1 MKKENKDILVPALK
15 SLEAPGLIPFCF
27 LLMQLISTGIKN
39 GVGVGVEIRP
49 FQVGA
54 FYACSSLVQRSHA
67 IRTFITK
74 MHFSDVYFFSNYCLR
89 TDPGS
94 RRVSPEGNVLS
105 LSKPS
110 PSRRALH
117 TGPRFPDRGG
127 GGAGPGSAR
136 GGDGTGR
143 DGTGRHPAAA
153 PAARPRAPS
162 PAPASAGGSCRRP
175 VPGAGSGLAP
185 GRRWSRCLRRAG
197 SPGNAVDAARP
208 AAMASKGSKKKELD
222 SRNGSGLLGASAREA
237 AMSSHVGASNKKWR
251 FPIWPEWNE
260 ADINAEK
267 WDTGKV
273 GKEKEKTG
281 KSPISHV
288 FEDPEGKIIL
298 PASLK
303 VHSWKRPHE
312 FLINKIPV
320 VIKNETSFDLVSANE
335 HIFCSELMRWIV
347 SEIYAVWRICNEKAS
362 TNGTRTVF
370 WKPWEHIYALCKA
383 TKGHMPLYNS
393 YGKYVVKLYWM
404 GCWRKITVDDTM
416 PFNEEDSLLLPA
428 TTCQIELWPMLLSK
442 AIIKLANTS
451 ICETGRRELEEFTVL
466 HTLTGWIPEVI
477 PLQPGYLDKVWGFL
491 KEIVPEFKLTNKK
504 TPELDSPQSDTEP
517 KETEDSELKN
527 EVPSVNKQSDKLE
540 KADKA
545 GKEKAEQG
553 ENGRKKSREGEK
565 EKNKLTLQSSR
576 TLAESQHSLKALSE
590 ESSVPA
596 QPEMAVYAACVP
608 LHLFEE
614 DIFSLGQMADS
625 SEKLRQYGLT
635 HTCSHPVLITRTR
648 SCPLTA
654 PPQPPPVPRWK
665 LFRQKK
671 ETVVTSEPQEP
682 VVKKPEEHVEIS
694 RLFVNYKS
702 NLITI
707 PTDIRFPQST
717 IKKGFH
723 SVSCLPP
730 VTERDE
736 NVSDSNVDMNQS
748 GRHSNAEDY
757 FQETTLFWQ
766 QNTQRLSKD
775 ELDENISFDAKPMS
789 ETADTGMNHQ
799 TGDISKE
806 EIESERTS
814 VSRETWISFDD
825 FCVCFQNLYVF
836 HKPYT
841 YAYNYQKT
849 DFKSTDDQVFY
860 YLLVDS
866 LMPVEILVS
875 FSALVRWDDTGGTE
889 QQCSSV
895 SKGMLMVE
903 HFSWKCAAPGELVLK
918 MHTSATKA
926 TVLNLPVGRHILLF
940 TVSSPIGH
948 HIHLC
953 SMVPCV
959 FGEEDTVLPALEKES
974 YRFIEQATAVL
985 KAVGNVINNFS
996 SKPELSKALKELE
1009 LTHCPPDLHG
1019 TGMAE
1024 EHFKVFN
1031 GAFWNL
1037 IKYILGKKTPY
1048 SYKFAFRSF
1057 TLDFKDTEVSEDD
1070 TVSSE
1075 SCEKNSIN
1083 SWQNQIPTSEEEA
1096 AALKLQ
1102 AVWRGTYVRKVLNS
1116 RKPGTKENANVKETL
1131 QKLWTVIELNF
1142 EQYAVMLLRE
1152 MFKRNCKSIEK
1163 FPCYEDEWCKTS
1175 FADYAVTYADQPPNV
1190 WFVVFREIFLVP
1202 EDMLIVP
1209 KVYST
1214 IPSCRL
1220 HVVDNDTLEEMPQVF
1235 LKVAPLVYPKNKKG
1249 YTFMAEARTGDLPV
1263 AAGKWR
1269 LRLIGSH
1276 NLLPFLSRQA
1286 VNNVYSTKE
1295 IREYYIP
1302 NEKHVMFRYS
1312 VKVTASHITTVQ
1324 VQTSKS
1330 EVFIKLQVLDKE
1342 EEIVSVTG
1350 KGHAVIPAFNF
1361 LSNET
1366 LLSSH
1371 SSKTQIIRSR
1381 MKKESETGGS
1391 KKKGHISS
1399 SKDTKTP
1406 FKPGLVQEGPSILK
1420 DESCLLENF
1429 QSNDSH
1435 KYIIQALVLY
1445 NSWPLT
1451 ESQSLFVQ
1459 ELKEMEKNYIKGK
1472 KSASIPKPTRKSKDK
1487 ASEKTEK
1494 ERSSKERGSFLHLA
1508 SPPESQQAAS
1518 NKPYWTLRLVSE
1530 QRQADVLEVKKD
1542 TQRADEIKA
1551 MKQAWESAEPGRAIK
1566 AFQERM
1572 RFINKYADRYSEEP
1586 VAGTETATLTP
1597 TSGERDSFTAGKKAS
1612 QEATDSI
1619 LQKQQKKWEPIDLS
1633 PYMRKTMPESVLR
1646 NESIIQQQE
1655 IRKAE
1660 KINHFRELRELAFK
1674 QREKEQNARALL
1686 KQNILEMYENLQAS
1700 LDETRGRIH
1709 SIREAYRRKLLEA
1722 EHRKQ
1727 EESEAHEP
1735 VLQAKQEK
1743 KSLDAHE
1750 KRPRKGLG
1758 KKK

>member
-1 MKKENKDILVPALK
+1 MP
-15 SLEAPGLIPFCF
+15 
-27 LLMQLISTGIKN
+27 
-39 GVGVGVEIRP
+39 
-49 FQVGA
+49 
-54 FYACSSLVQRSHA
+54 
-67 IRTFITK
+67 
-74 MHFSDVYFFSNYCLR
+74 
-89 TDPGS
+89 
-94 RRVSPEGNVLS
+94 
-105 LSKPS
+105 
-110 PSRRALH
+110 
-117 TGPRFPDRGG
+117 
-127 GGAGPGSAR
+127 
-136 GGDGTGR
+136 
-143 DGTGRHPAAA
+143 
-153 PAARPRAPS
+153 
-162 PAPASAGGSCRRP
+162 
-175 VPGAGSGLAP
+175 
-185 GRRWSRCLRRAG
+185 
-197 SPGNAVDAARP
+197 
-208 AAMASKGSKKKELD
+208 
-222 SRNGSGLLGASAREA
+222 
-237 AMSSHVGASNKKWR
+237 SHVGASNEKWR

-281 KSPISHV
+281 KSPISCV
-288 FEDPEGKIIL
+288 FEDPEGKIDL
-298 PASLK
+298 PGSLK
-303 VHSWKRPHE
+303 VCSWKRPHE
-312 FLINKIPV
+312 FLTNKIPV
-320 VIKNETSFDLVSANE
+320 VVKNETSFDLFSANE
-335 HIFCSELMRWIV
+335 HIFCSELMRWII
-347 SEIYAVWRICNEKAS
+347 SEIYAVWRIYNEKAL
-362 TNGTRTVF
+362 TNGTSTLF

-383 TKGHMPLYNS
+383 TRGHMPLYNS

-404 GCWRKITVDDTM
+404 GCWRKIIVDDTM
-416 PFNEEDSLLLPA
+416 PFNEEDNLLLPA
-428 TTCQIELWPMLLSK
+428 TTCQIELWPMLLCK

-451 ICETGRRELEEFTVL
+451 IHETGRRELEEFTVL

-491 KEIVPEFKLTNKK
+491 KEIVPEFKLPNKK
-504 TPELDSPQSDTEP
+504 TPELDIPQPDTKP
-517 KETEDSELKN
+517 KETKVSELKN
-527 EVPSVNKQSDKLE
+527 EVSSVNKQSDKPEKAE
-540 KADKA
+540 KADKI
-545 GKEKAEQG
+545 GKEKAEQREIG
-553 ENGRKKSREGEK
+553 KKKSREGEK
-565 EKNKLTLQSSR
+565 EKNKLVVQSSQM
-576 TLAESQHSLKALSE
+576 LAEAQCSLQALTE
-590 ESSVPA
+590 KSSVPT
-596 QPEMAVYAACVP
+596 QPEMAVYAGCIP

-625 SEKLRQYGLT
+625 SEKLRQYGLS
-635 HTCSHPVLITRTR
+635 HLYSHPVLITRTR
-648 SCPLTA
+648 SCPLVA
-654 PPQPPPVPRWK
+654 LPPPPPVPRWK

-682 VVKKPEEHVEIS
+682 VVKIPEEHVEIAS
-694 RLFVNYKS
+694 LFLNYKL

-707 PTDIRFPQST
+707 PTDVHFPQST

-730 VTERDE
+730 VTESDE

-757 FQETTLFWQ
+757 SQDTTLFWQ
-766 QNTQRLSKD
+766 QNAERLSKE
-775 ELDENISFDAKPMS
+775 ELQENISFDAKRMS
-789 ETADTGMNHQ
+789 ETADTGMNSQ
-799 TGDISKE
+799 TGDKSKE

-814 VSRETWISFDD
+814 VSRETWISFED

-836 HKPYT
+836 HKPHT

-866 LMPVEILVS
+866 LMPTEILVS
-875 FSALVRWDDTGGTE
+875 FSALVCWDDTGGTKRE
-889 QQCSSV
+889 CSSI
-895 SKGMLMVE
+895 SKGVLVVE
-903 HFSWKCAAPGELVLK
+903 HFSWKCVTPGELVLK

-926 TVLNLPVGRHILLF
+926 SVLNLPVGRHILLF

-959 FGEEDTVLPALEKES
+959 FGEEDTVMPGLEKES
-974 YRFIEQATAVL
+974 YRFIEQATAIL

-996 SKPELSKALKELE
+996 SEPELPKALKELE
-1009 LTHCPPDLHG
+1009 LTHYPPGLHG

-1031 GAFWNL
+1031 SAFWYL
-1037 IKYILGKKTPY
+1037 IKYVLGKKAPY

-1057 TLDFKDTEVSEDD
+1057 TLDFKDIEDD

-1075 SCEKNSIN
+1075 SCEKNSLS
-1083 SWQNQIPTSEEEA
+1083 SWQNRTPTSEEET

-1102 AVWRGTYVRKVLNS
+1102 AIWRGTYARKVLNS

-1131 QKLWTVIELNF
+1131 QKLWTAIELNF
-1142 EQYAVMLLRE
+1142 EQCAVMLLRE
-1152 MFKRNCKSIEK
+1152 MFKRNCKTIEK
-1163 FPCYEDEWCKTS
+1163 FPCYEDEWCKIS

-1209 KVYST
+1209 KVHTT
-1214 IPSCRL
+1214 IPSCKL
-1220 HVVDNDTLEEMPQVF
+1220 HVVDNDTLEEMPHVF
-1235 LKVAPLVYPKNKKG
+1235 FKVAPRVYPKNKKG

-1263 AAGKWR
+1263 AAGRWR

-1276 NLLPFLSRQA
+1276 SPLPFLSRET

-1295 IREYYIP
+1295 IKDYYIP
-1302 NEKHVMFRYS
+1302 NDRHVMFRYS
-1312 VKVTASHITTVQ
+1312 VKVTASHIATVQ

-1330 EVFIKLQVLDKE
+1330 DVFIKLQVLDNE

-1366 LLSSH
+1366 LLSSP
-1371 SSKTQIIRSR
+1371 SSKTQIIQSST
-1381 MKKESETGGS
+1381 KKESETGAS

-1399 SKDTKTP
+1399 SKDTKTS
-1406 FKPGLVQEGPSILK
+1406 FKPGLVREGPPILE
-1420 DESCLLENF
+1420 DESFLLENF
-1429 QSNDSH
+1429 QNNDGRPQRSH

-1459 ELKEMEKNYIKGK
+1459 ELKELEKNEIKVHGEK
-1472 KSASIPKPTRKSKDK
+1472 HEEHSFPLVLNYSEGQKSASIPKPTRKSKDK
-1487 ASEKTEK
+1487 APEKTEK
-1494 ERSSKERGSFLHLA
+1494 EKSNKERGSLVSLA
-1508 SPPESQQAAS
+1508 SRPESQQAAS
-1518 NKPYWTLRLVSE
+1518 NKPYWILRLVSE
-1530 QRQADVLEVKKD
+1530 QREADILEVKKD

-1572 RFINKYADRYSEEP
+1572 QFINKYAVRDSEEP
-1586 VAGTETATLTP
+1586 IAGTETASLTP
-1597 TSGERDSFTAGKKAS
+1597 SSGERDSFTTGKKAS
-1612 QEATDSI
+1612 QAAIDSS
-1619 LQKQQKKWEPIDLS
+1619 LQTQQKKWEPIDLS
-1633 PYMRKTMPESVLR
+1633 PYMRRTMPEPALR
-1646 NESIIQQQE
+1646 NKSIIQQQE
-1655 IRKAE
+1655 IRKVE
-1660 KINHFRELRELAFK
+1660 KINHFRELRELALE

-1700 LDETRGRIH
+1700 LDETRGRVH
-1709 SIREAYRRKLLEA
+1709 SIREAYRSKLLEA
-1722 EHRKQ
+1722 ERRKQ
-1727 EESEAHEP
+1727 EELAAHQA
-1735 VLQAKQEK
+1735 VLQAEQERNAHK
-1743 KSLDAHE
+1743 KKHG
-1750 KRPRKGLG
+1750 KGLG

>member
-1 MKKENKDILVPALK
+1 M
-15 SLEAPGLIPFCF
+15 PG
-27 LLMQLISTGIKN
+27 
-39 GVGVGVEIRP
+39 
-49 FQVGA
+49 
-54 FYACSSLVQRSHA
+54 
-67 IRTFITK
+67 
-74 MHFSDVYFFSNYCLR
+74 
-89 TDPGS
+89 
-94 RRVSPEGNVLS
+94 
-105 LSKPS
+105 
-110 PSRRALH
+110 
-117 TGPRFPDRGG
+117 
-127 GGAGPGSAR
+127 
-136 GGDGTGR
+136 GR
-143 DGTGRHPAAA
+143 WPQGCWAA
-153 PAARPRAPS
+153 
-162 PAPASAGGSCRRP
+162 
-175 VPGAGSGLAP
+175 
-185 GRRWSRCLRRAG
+185 GRRWSRYLRRAG
-197 SPGNAVDAARP
+197 SPGNAVDAAGP
-208 AAMASKGSKKKELD
+208 AAMASKGSKKKELG
-222 SRNGSGLLGASAREA
+222 SRNSSGLLGASAREA
-237 AMSSHVGASNKKWR
+237 TMSSHVGASNEKWR

-288 FEDPEGKIIL
+288 FEDPEGKTEL

-312 FLINKIPV
+312 FLTNKIPV
-320 VIKNETSFDLVSANE
+320 VVKNETSFDLVSANE

-347 SEIYAVWRICNEKAS
+347 SEIYALWRIYNEKAL
-362 TNGTRTVF
+362 TNGTSTLF

-383 TKGHMPLYNS
+383 TKGHIPLYNS

-416 PFNEEDSLLLPA
+416 PFNEEDNLLLPA

-451 ICETGRRELEEFTVL
+451 IHETGKRELDEFTVL

-477 PLQPGYLDKVWGFL
+477 PLQPGYLDKVWCFL
-491 KEIVPEFKLTNKK
+491 KEIVPEFKLPDQK
-504 TPELDSPQSDTEP
+504 TPELDIPQSDTKPEEA
-517 KETEDSELKN
+517 KVSELKN
-527 EVPSVNKQSDKLE
+527 EVSSVNNQSDKPE
-540 KADKA
+540 KADKI
-545 GKEKAEQG
+545 GKEKAEQR
-553 ENGRKKSREGEK
+553 ENGKKKSREGEK
-565 EKNKLTLQSSR
+565 EKNKLGHQSSQM
-576 TLAESQHSLKALSE
+576 LADAQRSLQALTE
-590 ESSVPA
+590 KSSVPT
-596 QPEMAVYAACVP
+596 QPEMAVYAGCIP

-625 SEKLRQYGLT
+625 SEKLRQYGLS
-635 HTCSHPVLITRTR
+635 HMYSHPVLITRTR
-648 SCPLTA
+648 SCPLVA
-654 PPQPPPVPRWK
+654 PPQPPPVPHWK

-682 VVKKPEEHVEIS
+682 VVKKPEEHVEIAS
-694 RLFVNYKS
+694 LFFNYKL

-707 PTDIRFPQST
+707 PTDIHFPQST
-717 IKKGFH
+717 IRKGFH
-723 SVSCLPP
+723 SVSCLAS
-730 VTERDE
+730 VTENDE

-757 FQETTLFWQ
+757 SQETTLFWQ
-766 QNTQRLSKD
+766 QNAARPSKE
-775 ELDENISFDAKPMS
+775 ELHENISFDAKRMS
-789 ETADTGMNHQ
+789 ETADTGTNSQ
-799 TGDISKE
+799 TGDKSKE

-814 VSRETWISFDD
+814 VSRETWINFED

-836 HKPYT
+836 HKPHT
-841 YAYNYQKT
+841 YAYNYQKA
-849 DFKSTDDQVFY
+849 DFKSTDDRVFY

-866 LMPVEILVS
+866 LMPIEILVS
-875 FSALVRWDDTGGTE
+875 FSALVRWDDTGDTKQE
-889 QQCSSV
+889 CSSI
-895 SKGMLMVE
+895 SKGVLMVE
-903 HFSWKCAAPGELVLK
+903 HFSWKCVTPGELLLK

-940 TVSSPIGH
+940 TVSAPIGH

-959 FGEEDTVLPALEKES
+959 FGEEDTVMPDLEKES
-974 YRFIEQATAVL
+974 YRFIEQATAIL
-985 KAVGNVINNFS
+985 KAVGNVINNFN
-996 SKPELSKALKELE
+996 SKPELSKALKQLE
-1009 LTHCPPDLHG
+1009 LTHCPPGLHG

-1031 GAFWNL
+1031 SAFWYL
-1037 IKYILGKKTPY
+1037 IKYVLGKKAPY

-1075 SCEKNSIN
+1075 ICEKNTLS
-1083 SWQNQIPTSEEEA
+1083 SWQTRTPTSEEAA

-1102 AVWRGTYVRKVLNS
+1102 AIWRGTYVRKVLNS

-1131 QKLWTVIELNF
+1131 QKLWTMIELNF
-1142 EQYAVMLLRE
+1142 EQCAVVLLRE

-1163 FPCYEDEWCKTS
+1163 FPCYEDEWCKIS
-1175 FADYAVTYADQPPNV
+1175 FTDYAVTYADQPPNV
-1190 WFVVFREIFLVP
+1190 WFVVFREIFHVP

-1209 KVYST
+1209 KVYTT

-1220 HVVDNDTLEEMPQVF
+1220 HVVDNDTLEEMPYVF
-1235 LKVAPLVYPKNKKG
+1235 FKVAPRVYPKNKKG
-1249 YTFMAEARTGDLPV
+1249 YTFMAEAHTGDLPV
-1263 AAGKWR
+1263 AAGRWR
-1269 LRLIGSH
+1269 LRLISSH
-1276 NLLPFLSRQA
+1276 SPLPFLSREA

-1295 IREYYIP
+1295 IKEYYIP
-1302 NEKHVMFRYS
+1302 NDKHVMFRYS
-1312 VKVTASHITTVQ
+1312 VKVSAPHIATVQ

-1330 EVFIKLQVLDKE
+1330 DVFIKLQVLDNE

-1371 SSKTQIIRSR
+1371 SSKTQIIQSST
-1381 MKKESETGGS
+1381 KKESETGGS

-1399 SKDTKTP
+1399 SKDTKTSV
-1406 FKPGLVQEGPSILK
+1406 KPRLVREGLPILE
-1420 DESCLLENF
+1420 ESFLLENF
-1429 QSNDSH
+1429 QNNDGSPQRSY

-1451 ESQSLFVQ
+1451 DSQSLFVQ
-1459 ELKEMEKNYIKGK
+1459 ELKEIEKNEIKVHGEK
-1472 KSASIPKPTRKSKDK
+1472 HEEHSFPPVLNYSEGQKSASIPKPSRKTKDK

-1494 ERSSKERGSFLHLA
+1494 EKSSKERGSLVSLV
-1508 SPPESQQAAS
+1508 SRPESQQAAS

-1530 QRQADVLEVKKD
+1530 QREADILEVKKD

-1572 RFINKYADRYSEEP
+1572 RFINKYAVRDSEEP
-1586 VAGTETATLTP
+1586 IAGTETASLKP
-1597 TSGERDSFTAGKKAS
+1597 SSGERDSLTTGKKAS
-1612 QEATDSI
+1612 QAAIDSS
-1619 LQKQQKKWEPIDLS
+1619 LQMQQKKWEPIDLS
-1633 PYMRKTMPESVLR
+1633 PYMRKTMSESALR
-1646 NESIIQQQE
+1646 KEQE
-1655 IRKAE
+1655 ISKAE
-1660 KINHFRELRELAFK
+1660 KINHFKELRELALE

-1686 KQNILEMYENLQAS
+1686 KQNILDMYENLQAS
-1700 LDETRGRIH
+1700 LDETRGRVH
-1709 SIREAYRRKLLEA
+1709 SIREAYRTKLLEA

-1727 EESEAHEP
+1727 EELAAHEA
-1735 VLQAKQEK
+1735 VLQAEQEK
-1743 KSLDAHE
+1743 KSPDAQKKKH
-1750 KRPRKGLG
+1750 KKGLG

>member
-1 MKKENKDILVPALK
+1 M
-15 SLEAPGLIPFCF
+15 PG
-27 LLMQLISTGIKN
+27 
-39 GVGVGVEIRP
+39 
-49 FQVGA
+49 
-54 FYACSSLVQRSHA
+54 
-67 IRTFITK
+67 
-74 MHFSDVYFFSNYCLR
+74 
-89 TDPGS
+89 
-94 RRVSPEGNVLS
+94 
-105 LSKPS
+105 
-110 PSRRALH
+110 
-117 TGPRFPDRGG
+117 
-127 GGAGPGSAR
+127 
-136 GGDGTGR
+136 GR
-143 DGTGRHPAAA
+143 WPQGCWAA
-153 PAARPRAPS
+153 
-162 PAPASAGGSCRRP
+162 
-175 VPGAGSGLAP
+175 
-185 GRRWSRCLRRAG
+185 GRRWSRYLRRAG
-197 SPGNAVDAARP
+197 SPGNAVDAAGP
-208 AAMASKGSKKKELD
+208 AAMASKGSKKKEFG
-222 SRNGSGLLGASAREA
+222 SRNSSGLLGASAKEA
-237 AMSSHVGASNKKWR
+237 TMSSHVGASNKKWR

-260 ADINAEK
+260 ADISAEK
-267 WDTGKV
+267 WDTGKA

-288 FEDPEGKIIL
+288 FEDPEGKIDL

-312 FLINKIPV
+312 FLTNKIPV
-320 VIKNETSFDLVSANE
+320 VVKNETSFDLVSANE
-335 HIFCSELMRWIV
+335 HIFCSELMRWII
-347 SEIYAVWRICNEKAS
+347 SEIYALWRIYNEKAL
-362 TNGTRTVF
+362 TNGTSTLF

-416 PFNEEDSLLLPA
+416 PFNEEDNLLLPA

-451 ICETGRRELEEFTVL
+451 IHETGKRELDEFTVL

-491 KEIVPEFKLTNKK
+491 KEIVPEFKLPNQK
-504 TPELDSPQSDTEP
+504 TPELDIPQSDTKP
-517 KETEDSELKN
+517 KEAKVSELKN
-527 EVPSVNKQSDKLE
+527 EVSSVNKQSDKPEKAE
-540 KADKA
+540 KADKI
-545 GKEKAEQG
+545 GKEKAEQR
-553 ENGRKKSREGEK
+553 ENGKKKSREGEK
-565 EKNKLTLQSSR
+565 EKNKLGLQSSQM
-576 TLAESQHSLKALSE
+576 LAGAQRSLQALTE
-590 ESSVPA
+590 KSSVPT
-596 QPEMAVYAACVP
+596 QPEMAVYAGCIP

-625 SEKLRQYGLT
+625 SEKLRQYGLS
-635 HTCSHPVLITRTR
+635 HMYSHPVLITRTR
-648 SCPLTA
+648 SCPLVA
-654 PPQPPPVPRWK
+654 PPQLPPVPRWK

-682 VVKKPEEHVEIS
+682 VVKKPEEHVEIAS
-694 RLFVNYKS
+694 LFLNYKL

-707 PTDIRFPQST
+707 PTDIHFPQST

-723 SVSCLPP
+723 SVSCLTS
-730 VTERDE
+730 VTENDE
-736 NVSDSNVDMNQS
+736 NVSDSNVDMNRS

-757 FQETTLFWQ
+757 SQ
-766 QNTQRLSKD
+766 
-775 ELDENISFDAKPMS
+775 NISFDAKRMS
-789 ETADTGMNHQ
+789 ETADTGTNSQ
-799 TGDISKE
+799 TGDKSKE

-814 VSRETWISFDD
+814 VSRETWINFED

-836 HKPYT
+836 HKPHT
-841 YAYNYQKT
+841 YAYNYQKA
-849 DFKSTDDQVFY
+849 DFKSTDDRVFY

-866 LMPVEILVS
+866 LMPIEILVS
-875 FSALVRWDDTGGTE
+875 FSALVRWDDTGGTKQE
-889 QQCSSV
+889 CSSI
-895 SKGMLMVE
+895 SKGVLMVE
-903 HFSWKCAAPGELVLK
+903 LFSWKCVTPGELLLK

-940 TVSSPIGH
+940 TVSAPIGH

-959 FGEEDTVLPALEKES
+959 FGEEDTVMPDLEKES
-974 YRFIEQATAVL
+974 YRFIEQATAIL

-996 SKPELSKALKELE
+996 SKPELSKALKQLE
-1009 LTHCPPDLHG
+1009 LTHCPPGLHG

-1031 GAFWNL
+1031 SAFWYL
-1037 IKYILGKKTPY
+1037 IKYVLGKKAPY

-1075 SCEKNSIN
+1075 SCEKNTLS
-1083 SWQNQIPTSEEEA
+1083 SWQNRTPTSEEAA
-1096 AALKLQ
+1096 AALRLQ
-1102 AVWRGTYVRKVLNS
+1102 AIWRGTYVRKVLNS

-1131 QKLWTVIELNF
+1131 QKLWTMIELNF
-1142 EQYAVMLLRE
+1142 EQCAVVLLRE
-1152 MFKRNCKSIEK
+1152 MFKRNCKSVEK
-1163 FPCYEDEWCKTS
+1163 FPCYEDEWCKIS
-1175 FADYAVTYADQPPNV
+1175 FTDYDVTYADQPPNV
-1190 WFVVFREIFLVP
+1190 WFVVFREVFRVP

-1209 KVYST
+1209 KVYTT

-1220 HVVDNDTLEEMPQVF
+1220 HVVDNDTLEEMPYVF
-1235 LKVAPLVYPKNKKG
+1235 FKVAPRVYPKNKKG

-1263 AAGKWR
+1263 AAGRWR

-1276 NLLPFLSRQA
+1276 SPLPFLSREA

-1295 IREYYIP
+1295 IKEYYIP
-1302 NEKHVMFRYS
+1302 NDKHVMFRYS
-1312 VKVTASHITTVQ
+1312 VKVSAPHIATVQ

-1330 EVFIKLQVLDKE
+1330 DVFIKLQVLDNE

-1371 SSKTQIIRSR
+1371 SSKTQIIQSST
-1381 MKKESETGGS
+1381 KKESETGGS

-1399 SKDTKTP
+1399 SKDTKTSI
-1406 FKPGLVQEGPSILK
+1406 KPGLVREGLPMLE
-1420 DESCLLENF
+1420 ESFLLENF
-1429 QSNDSH
+1429 QNNDGSPQRSY

-1451 ESQSLFVQ
+1451 DSQSLFVQ
-1459 ELKEMEKNYIKGK
+1459 ELKEIEKNEIKVHGEK
-1472 KSASIPKPTRKSKDK
+1472 HEEHSFPPVLNYSEGQKSASIPKPSRKTKDK

-1494 ERSSKERGSFLHLA
+1494 EKSSKERGSLVSLA
-1508 SPPESQQAAS
+1508 SRPESQQAAS

-1530 QRQADVLEVKKD
+1530 QREADILEVKKD

-1572 RFINKYADRYSEEP
+1572 RFINKYAVRDSEEP
-1586 VAGTETATLTP
+1586 IAGTETASLTP
-1597 TSGERDSFTAGKKAS
+1597 SSGERGKDSLTTGKKAS
-1612 QEATDSI
+1612 QAAIDSS
-1619 LQKQQKKWEPIDLS
+1619 LQMQQKKWEPIDLS
-1633 PYMRKTMPESVLR
+1633 PYMRKTMSESALR
-1646 NESIIQQQE
+1646 KEQE
-1655 IRKAE
+1655 ISKAE
-1660 KINHFRELRELAFK
+1660 KINHFRELRELALE
-1674 QREKEQNARALL
+1674 QREKERNARALL
-1686 KQNILEMYENLQAS
+1686 KQNILDMYENLQAS
-1700 LDETRGRIH
+1700 LDETRGRVH
-1709 SIREAYRRKLLEA
+1709 SIREAYRSKLLEA

-1727 EESEAHEP
+1727 EELAAHEA
-1735 VLQAKQEK
+1735 VLQAEQEK
-1743 KSLDAHE
+1743 KSPDAH
-1750 KRPRKGLG
+1750 KKKHRKGLG